1 MISKERKAELIA
13 SFGANAQDSG
23 STAVQ
28 IAILTDEINTLNE
41 HMKANKKDFH
51 SKRGLLKK
59 VAQRKRL
66 QKYLAKK
73 DLDLY
78 HATNEKLGLRR

>member
-1 MISKERKAELIA
+1 MVTKERKAELVA
-13 SFGANAQDSG
+13 KFGGDAKNSG

-28 IAILTDEINTLNE
+28 IAILTEDINALND
-41 HMKANKKDFH
+41 HMKVNKKDVH

-73 DLDLY
+73 DLNSYQELIK
-78 HATNEKLGLRR
+78 ELGLRR